1 MQSFSHRVANEG
13 WCLEINGVLWAV
25 RARIGAGRF
34 PYILWDHIRAYR
46 VPITWIRW
54 YFIAKS
60 SSTQASFD
68 GKIKQAKTQKEQRF
82 PKQRVQI
89 RLSSSSRSLLH
100 EKRREVPRAHAI
112 PVSEAL
118 MKWGSQSASFPRG
131 RRGNPPT
138 RAHPLHGLPKA
149 SQIDAHGKRKAPSV
163 LTYKRGFSVS
173 VTRNLK
179 PFSFHVPRHFS
190 PTNEMSNSSSW
201 QSISYSQGPRHLW
214 TYYILLHKTHL
225 KINLSKL

>member
-100 EKRREVPRAHAI
+100 EKRRKGSPTCPRHSSLWGPDEVRVSKCLFSKGTQGKSPNKGSPPARPSQSLTNRRSWQTQSTKRAH
-112 PVSEAL
+112 L
-118 MKWGSQSASFPRG
+118 
-131 RRGNPPT
+131 
-138 RAHPLHGLPKA
+138 
-149 SQIDAHGKRKAPSV
+149 
-163 LTYKRGFSVS
+163 
-173 VTRNLK
+173 
-179 PFSFHVPRHFS
+179 
-190 PTNEMSNSSSW
+190 
-201 QSISYSQGPRHLW
+201 
-214 TYYILLHKTHL
+214 
-225 KINLSKL
+225 